1 MENDALLIED
11 IVELLFISK
20 SKVKYTIEKLGI
32 VPVKRGRQNQ
42 VYYSR
47 EQVELIK
54 ENNPIHYAKNDEIFG
69 IWHLKT
75 NL

>member
-1 MENDALLIED
+1 MESDALLIED

-20 SKVKYTIEKLGI
+20 TKVKYVIKNLGI
-32 VPVKRGRQNQ
+32 VPFKRGRQNQ

-54 ENNPIHYAKNDEIFG
+54 ENNPIHYAKNDVIFG
-69 IWHLKT
+69 VWHLKP